1 MLRTRESLVVPLAA
15 ATAILSARSARA
27 QLDLPPPPPP
37 PLAQPNDVPSLPPPP
52 APPPPERPA
61 EPPRHA
67 TSPTRS
73 PRSRVPAAAHAEVR
87 PPPPPPPA
95 PEPPPHPIAVTWNPA
110 GFAWGRLSANVEAKV
125 AAHHAVIASLNALVF
140 NVDRGSSRDVLSEG
154 FGFASP
160 TSLSFGGELGYHY
173 WLHGLPSLSGPFL
186 GPSLVFGATTNPTV
200 GSAHVQGY
208 WGLALDAGI
217 QEVVLGGL
225 TVGGGGGIELLDMAS
240 VTAFVPRFLAQV
252 GWSF

>member
-15 ATAILSARSARA
+15 ATAICWARAAQA
-27 QLDLPPPPPP
+27 QLDLPPPPLP

-52 APPPPERPA
+52 APPPQERA
-61 EPPRHA
+61 AQPPRHA
-67 TSPTRS
+67 TLPTRP
-73 PRSRVPAAAHAEVR
+73 PRNRAPVAVHAELR
-87 PPPPPPPA
+87 PPPPA
-95 PEPPPHPIAVTWNPA
+95 PPPEPPPRVIAVTWNPA
-110 GFAWGRLSANVEAKV
+110 SLAWGRLSANVEAKV
-125 AAHHAVIASLNALVF
+125 AFHHAFIASLNALVF
-140 NVDRGSSRDVLSEG
+140 NADRGGSRELLSEG

-173 WLHGLPSLSGPFL
+173 WLHGLPTLSGPFI
-186 GPSLVFGATTNPTV
+186 GPSFVFGATTNPTV
-200 GSAHVQGY
+200 GSAHVLGY

-217 QEVVLGGL
+217 QQVVLGGL
-225 TVGGGGGIELLDMAS
+225 TVGGGVGIELLDMAS